1 MRRRWRAEQPARKAC
16 WSAFPRAPPWR
27 RSHRSCPSSAI
38 VHGCSASTT
47 TPASAICLFRTSCRN
62 KLKPPL
68 TLILCRS
75 VNSAA
80 VKTHLWRAR
89 GVPSL
94 VGESMRRTLF
104 GQSTERDRLAPP
116 RASMQDALLFDILD
130 HEASADLTL
139 AERRAESWT
148 FAPWLLLVGHLILV
162 TTLILQDR
170 PPASQAVL
178 ASVFVPLG
186 LALLTDVIAGSF
198 LLLWRRMQMAPH
210 TVGRVMCGYIG
221 ATGVLWTMSSVA
233 AGALHIADLGFVT
246 LAMASGFFV
255 RSMAAIASP
264 PMAIASAL
272 VAFASTIFFSRNP
285 EITFAIDAMALV
297 MVAYSVANT
306 RETIARGRRRLAVE
320 WQAKK
325 ALNFVDEFE
334 NSGRGWFWETDSLGT
349 LSYVSRQLAEDFQ
362 CEPEAL
368 LGRQFTDLLSVDHAP
383 EAMEEGKTLGFH
395 LSARFPFSDVVVRPA
410 SEQDVHWSLS
420 GNPIFDE
427 RGRFLGFRGIGT
439 DLTEQR
445 RSEQEISRLARFDS
459 LTSLPNR
466 AMMRQTLDEALR
478 NANHRQKGCALFMID
493 LDRFK
498 NVNDTLGH
506 PVGDALLRQVG
517 ERLKAVMGNHGQVG
531 RLGGD
536 EFQAILPG
544 SVALGLLGSLAR
556 TWSVQSSR
564 PHLIEGNKV
573 TIGASLGIAIGDPGR
588 ASADALVRD
597 ADLALYAA
605 KGAGRGKHRFFEQAM
620 HSEAAER
627 QLLEN
632 DLRQAIER
640 GELSVHYQ
648 PIVRTAGEEVSGFES
663 LVRWQHPAR
672 GAISP
677 AKFVPLAE
685 EAGLIGK
692 IGDWVLRTALEDA
705 AHWPDHGRVA
715 VNLSP
720 LQFNDPLVVDI
731 VAKHLKETVVLAE
744 ALDFEITEGMFLAE
758 GDSTDETFARL
769 KALGVR
775 LALDDFGTGYSSL
788 GYLKKAPFD
797 KIKIDQSFVRGAAS
811 SSTTNRNAAIIRA
824 IVTLAETLDMDTCAE
839 GVETHDD
846 LQLIRELGVSMVQ
859 GFIFGRPTP
868 AEAARQIANSVT
880 LEAAGFACVREP
892 RHRLMRRAL
901 AAIDGETVELKM
913 RNISSM
919 GALVECT
926 AS

>member
-1 MRRRWRAEQPARKAC
+1 MFRKTVEVHPPAR
-16 WSAFPRAPPWR
+16 
-27 RSHRSCPSSAI
+27 
-38 VHGCSASTT
+38 ASVKDV
-47 TPASAICLFRTSCRN
+47 LF
-62 KLKPPL
+62 
-68 TLILCRS
+68 
-75 VNSAA
+75 
-80 VKTHLWRAR
+80 
-89 GVPSL
+89 
-94 VGESMRRTLF
+94 
-104 GQSTERDRLAPP
+104 
-116 RASMQDALLFDILD
+116 FDVSD
-130 HEASADLTL
+130 HSESADLAL
-139 AERRAESWT
+139 SERRLTAWV
-148 FAPWLLLVGHLILV
+148 FAPWLLMTGHLAVVLS
-162 TTLILQDR
+162 LIVD
-170 PPASQAVL
+170 L
-178 ASVFVPLG
+178 APHLTWRAATGVMVPLVASIAVDALAG
-186 LALLTDVIAGSF
+186 LIAIY
-198 LLLWRRMQMAPH
+198 WRKLQMAPH
-210 TVGRVMCGYIG
+210 TVVRIMCGYLAGTGILWAIG
-221 ATGVLWTMSSVA
+221 SAA
-233 AGALHIADLGFVT
+233 AGSEQLAGGSFVT
-246 LAMASGFFV
+246 IAIASGFFL
-255 RSMAAIASP
+255 RSIVSVPSP
-264 PMAIASAL
+264 PLAVVNAL
-272 VAFASTIFFSRNP
+272 VAFVATALFSNNGQV
-285 EITFAIDAMALV
+285 TFAIDMLAVL
-297 MVAYSVANT
+297 MVAYSILITQKTLFA
-306 RETIARGRRRLAVE
+306 GRTRLALE

-349 LSYVSRQLAEDFQ
+349 LSYVSRQLADDFQ

-383 EAMEEGKTLGFH
+383 ESTEEGKTLGFH

-420 GNPIFDE
+420 GNPLFDE

-445 RSEQEISRLARFDS
+445 RSEREISRLARFDS

-478 NANHRQKGCALFMID
+478 NAAHRKKGCALFMID

-506 PVGDALLRQVG
+506 PIGDALLRQVA
-517 ERLKAVMGNHGQVG
+517 ERLTSVMGNHGQVG

-536 EFQAILPG
+536 EFQAVLPG
-544 SVALGLLGSLAR
+544 GADIGLLESLAR
-556 TWSVQSSR
+556 TLIEQVSR
-564 PHLIEGNKV
+564 PYMIEGYKV
-573 TIGASLGIAIGDPGR
+573 TIGASVGISIGDPGR

-605 KGAGRGKHRFFEQAM
+605 KAAGRGKHRLYEPSM

-627 QLLEN
+627 QVLEN

-648 PIVRTAGEEVSGFES
+648 PIVRTAGEEVTGFES
-663 LVRWQHPAR
+663 LVRWQHPTR

-677 AKFVPLAE
+677 SKFVPLAE

-692 IGDWVLRTALEDA
+692 IGEWVLRTALEEA
-705 AHWPDHGRVA
+705 ANWPDHVRVA

-720 LQFNDPLVVDI
+720 LQFNDPGVVDM
-731 VAKHLKETVVLAE
+731 VANHLKETGVRAE
-744 ALDFEITEGMFLAE
+744 RLELEITEGVFLAE
-758 GDSTDETFARL
+758 GDSTDDTFARL
-769 KALGVR
+769 KGLGVR

-811 SSTTNRNAAIIRA
+811 TTNRNAAIIRA
-824 IVTLAETLDMDTCAE
+824 IVTLAETLDMDTSAE

-859 GFIFGRPTP
+859 GYIFGKPAP
-868 AEAARQIANSVT
+868 AEDAREIANNST
-880 LEAAGFACVREP
+880 IEAEGFACIREP
-892 RHRLMRRAL
+892 RHRLMRRAMAL
-901 AAIDGETVELKM
+901 IGGDTVELKL

-919 GALVECT
+919 GAQVECDVPVAPGAELAIDIVGVGPVRGIVRWSQAGKFGVQFDGQFDLARLAPKKEKPSS
-926 AS
+926 ASVLRPWYVDQQQRNAS